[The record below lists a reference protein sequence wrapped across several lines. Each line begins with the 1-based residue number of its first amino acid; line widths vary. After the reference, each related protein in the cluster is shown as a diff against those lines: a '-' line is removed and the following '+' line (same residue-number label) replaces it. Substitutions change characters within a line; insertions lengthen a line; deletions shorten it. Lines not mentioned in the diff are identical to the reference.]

1 MRYMVSPS
9 GEASD
14 QTPRLPE
21 VTFEDESP
29 DRVAA
34 LRDELAASG
43 GLLSNPARLY
53 AYVPPVLK
61 PLREL
66 HGALEGSS
74 TLEPQLVSLVRLLV
88 AKMNGCPF

>member
-1 MRYMVSPS
+1 MTIP
-9 GEASD
+9 GGDASD
-14 QTPRLPE
+14 QIPRLPE
-21 VTFEDESP
+21 VTLEDERE

-43 GLLSNPARLY
+43 GFLSNPARLY
-53 AYVPPVLK
+53 AYVPDVLR

-66 HGALEGSS
+66 HGALESSS

>member
-1 MRYMVSPS
+1 MP
-9 GEASD
+9 GGDASD

-21 VTFEDESP
+21 VTVDDESA

-43 GLLSNPARLY
+43 GLLSNPGRIY
-53 AYVPPVLK
+53 AYVPQVLR

-66 HGALEGSS
+66 HAALEGNSG
-74 TLEPQLVSLVRLLV
+74 LEPQLVSLVRLLV